1 MNRLDPS
8 EDFDD
13 AGALDA
19 LGLNTRLKSYPDFA
33 VEIPALKS
41 GYLQYVAASGNAH
54 AILNVALPDPIKAQ
68 LKSLYASPSNE
79 LPHINR
85 MRAESDANCC
95 PMCGSFHSG
104 TLDHLLPKTDFPAFA
119 IFGCNLVPACKC
131 NSKRSTL
138 LTGPNPGERILHPYY
153 DDILGERLFVARFED
168 PGKVPR
174 ITLRPLLDAVD
185 PNYTAVRF
193 HMANIVE
200 RTSIMRYLKASWMGM
215 LRRPS
220 LAAAELRNAPATR
233 QDLDDILTLE
243 LDRQDDTHGSRNN
256 WRSVF
261 IAGLLDDPVLDW
273 LIAAFQQPN
282 YQPDGPLLDGI
293 V

>member
-33 VEIPALKS
+33 TEIPALKA
-41 GYLQYVAASGNAH
+41 GYIQYAAASGNAH
-54 AILNVALPDPIKAQ
+54 AILKVPLPDAIQAQ
-68 LKSLYASPSNE
+68 LKSLYVSPSNE

-104 TLDHLLPKTDFPAFA
+104 TLDHLLPKTDYPEFA
-119 IFGCNLVPACKC
+119 IFGRNLVPACKC

-138 LTGPNPGERILHPYY
+138 LIGPNPGERILHPYY
-153 DDILGERLFVARFED
+153 DDILGERLFVARFDD
-168 PGKVPR
+168 PGSVPR
-174 ITLRPLLDAVD
+174 ITLRPLLEPHD
-185 PNYTAVRF
+185 PNHKGVRF

-200 RTSIMRYLKASWMGM
+200 RTSIMRYLKRSWMDM

-220 LAAAELRNAPATR
+220 LTAAELRNAPAIR
-233 QDLDDILTLE
+233 QDLEDILALE
-243 LDRQDDTHGSRNN
+243 LDRQDDTHGSKNN

-273 LIAAFQQPN
+273 LIAAFQRPN
-282 YQPDGPLLDGI
+282 YKPDGPLLDGI

>member
-33 VEIPALKS
+33 VEIPALKA

-95 PMCGSFHSG
+95 PMC
-104 TLDHLLPKTDFPAFA
+104 
-119 IFGCNLVPACKC
+119 
-131 NSKRSTL
+131 
-138 LTGPNPGERILHPYY
+138 
-153 DDILGERLFVARFED
+153 
-168 PGKVPR
+168 
-174 ITLRPLLDAVD
+174 
-185 PNYTAVRF
+185 
-193 HMANIVE
+193 
-200 RTSIMRYLKASWMGM
+200 
-215 LRRPS
+215 
-220 LAAAELRNAPATR
+220 
-233 QDLDDILTLE
+233 
-243 LDRQDDTHGSRNN
+243 
-256 WRSVF
+256 
-261 IAGLLDDPVLDW
+261 
-273 LIAAFQQPN
+273 
-282 YQPDGPLLDGI
+282 
-293 V
+293 

>member
-8 EDFDD
+8 EEFDD

-19 LGLNTRLKSYPDFA
+19 LALNTRLTSYPQFA
-33 VEIPALKS
+33 GQVAMLKG
-41 GYLQYVAASGNAH
+41 GYLQYIAASGNAH
-54 AILNVALPDPIKAQ
+54 AIHNVALPDAIEAQ
-68 LKSLYASPSNE
+68 LRSLYASPSKE

-104 TLDHLLPKTDFPAFA
+104 TLDHLLPKTAFPAFA
-119 IFGCNLVPACKC
+119 IFCRNLVPACKC

-153 DDILGERLFVARFED
+153 DDILGQRLFVAKFDD

-174 ITLRPLLDAVD
+174 ITLRPLLDANH
-185 PNYTAVRF
+185 PNFTAVRF
-193 HMANIVE
+193 HMTNIVE
-200 RTSIMRYLKASWMGM
+200 RTSIMRYLKTGWMGM

-220 LAAAELRNAPATR
+220 LAAAELRNAPVTR
-233 QDLDDILTLE
+233 QQLEDILTLE

-261 IAGLLDDPVLDW
+261 IGGLLDDAILDW
-273 LIAAFQQPN
+273 LIAAFQRPG
-282 YQPDGPLLDGI
+282 YIPDGPLVDGI